1 MSKKFPLYLL
11 IVLLCFCS
19 CASIRLAMAGADRET
34 VDLEVYHHI
43 EKDKTIVFVPMLHI
57 GKSVFYEDVKKNLDS
72 LRSEG
77 FVIFYENVKF
87 DREKYSPEEL
97 DTLNRKIRKL
107 LGFYFTNYKD
117 STNLSLPKSF
127 FNDKYVLQTKART
140 GIVEKDRKV
149 DLPLDS
155 LVQLYEKK
163 FGEIILAPCDFAT
176 PLKAEYNCKTLNSE
190 YVRHTAR
197 DEFILKKIREAPYK
211 KIVLVYGKSH
221 IRFFQTILSEQ
232 EGFVE
237 ID

>member
-19 CASIRLAMAGADRET
+19 CGSIGLAMAGADRET
-34 VDLEVYHHI
+34 VDLEVYRQPQ
-43 EKDKTIVFVPMLHI
+43 KNKTLVFVPMLHI
-57 GKSVFYEDVKKNLDS
+57 GKPVFYEDVKKKLDS

-87 DREKYSPEEL
+87 DRKKYSREEL

-117 STNLSLPKSF
+117 STNLSLSKSF

-140 GIVEKDRKV
+140 GITEKDLKV
-149 DLPLDS
+149 DLPLDR
-155 LVQLYEKK
+155 LVQLYEKE
-163 FGEIILAPCDFAT
+163 FGKIMLAPCDFDT
-176 PLKAEYNCKTLNSE
+176 PLKAEYNCKTLSSE

-197 DEFILKKIREAPYK
+197 NEFILKQIRKAPYK
-211 KIVLVYGKSH
+211 KIALVYGKSH
-221 IRFFQTILSEQ
+221 FRFFQAVLSEQ